1 MVGDLVG
8 HRAQQGLPPCALLG
22 VDYPHHIALLR
33 RNLRSLAAFHRLLGE
48 HMRRRAEFPGVLG
61 SWVERVSDPWLNT
74 LVPDGPEVD
83 LSAALG
89 ALEHTGISVF
99 TCSPVQ
105 AEAAVAAGFGE
116 LVARQ
121 PAMGLDFPVE
131 GEAPAGIDAGVDLAA
146 LGALSDV
153 AYGNTRSEL
162 EHTLHRFRRVRC
174 TPTGGA
180 ARTGRC
186 SRPGSCTTATMTA
199 RCSTW
204 PRCPRPGAPATP
216 RGSCAGR
223 WPTRPRAGPVRRR

>member
-1 MVGDLVG
+1 ML
-8 HRAQQGLPPCALLG
+8 
-22 VDYPHHIALLR
+22 
-33 RNLRSLAAFHRLLGE
+33 
-48 HMRRRAEFPGVLG
+48 EFPGVLG

-121 PAMGLDFPVE
+121 PAMGLDFPVK

-153 AYGNTRSEL
+153 AYGNKRSEL
-162 EHTLHRFRRVRC
+162 EHTLHRLPAGEVHAYGRRGDDGTLLSAGLVYDCDDDC
-174 TPTGGA
+174 TVQYVATLPTARRAGYAEAVMRRALADAA
-180 ARTGRC
+180 ARGAR
-186 SRPGSCTTATMTA
+186 TATLTA
-199 RCSTW
+199 SEQG
-204 PRCPRPGAPATP
+204 RPLYERLGF
-216 RGSCAGR
+216 RVLGELELR
-223 WPTRPRAGPVRRR
+223 RRPR

>member
-1 MVGDLVG
+1 VL
-8 HRAQQGLPPCALLG
+8 
-22 VDYPHHIALLR
+22 
-33 RNLRSLAAFHRLLGE
+33 
-48 HMRRRAEFPGVLG
+48 EFPGVLG

-89 ALEHTGISVF
+89 ALEYTGMSVF
-99 TCSPVQ
+99 TCSPGQ

-121 PAMGLDFPVE
+121 PAMGLDFPVD

-162 EHTLHRFRRVRC
+162 EHTLHRLPAGDVHTYGRRGEDGTLLSAGLVYDCDDDC
-174 TPTGGA
+174 TVQYVATLPTARRAGYAEGVMRRA
-180 ARTGRC
+180 LADAATRGARTATLTASEQGRPLYE
-186 SRPGSCTTATMTA
+186 RLGF
-199 RCSTW
+199 RVL
-204 PRCPRPGAPATP
+204 GELEL
-216 RGSCAGR
+216 
-223 WPTRPRAGPVRRR
+223 RRRPS

>member
-1 MVGDLVG
+1 VL
-8 HRAQQGLPPCALLG
+8 
-22 VDYPHHIALLR
+22 
-33 RNLRSLAAFHRLLGE
+33 
-48 HMRRRAEFPGVLG
+48 EFPGVLG

-99 TCSPVQ
+99 TCSPGQ

-131 GEAPAGIDAGVDLAA
+131 GEAPADIDTGVDLAA

-153 AYGNTRSEL
+153 AYGNTRGEL
-162 EHTLHRFRRVRC
+162 EHTLHRLPAGELHAYGRRGDDGTLLSAGLVYDCDDDC
-174 TPTGGA
+174 TVQYVATLPTARRAGYAEAVMRRALADAA
-180 ARTGRC
+180 ARGAR
-186 SRPGSCTTATMTA
+186 TATLTA
-199 RCSTW
+199 SEQG
-204 PRCPRPGAPATP
+204 RPLYERLGF
-216 RGSCAGR
+216 RVLGELELR
-223 WPTRPRAGPVRRR
+223 RRPR